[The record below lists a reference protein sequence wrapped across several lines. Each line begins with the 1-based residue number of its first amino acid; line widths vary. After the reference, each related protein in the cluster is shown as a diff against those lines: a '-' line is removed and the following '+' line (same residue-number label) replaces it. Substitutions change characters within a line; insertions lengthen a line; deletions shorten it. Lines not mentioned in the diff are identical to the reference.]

1 MSISERV
8 KKLRKTLGLSQ
19 TEFGERIG
27 VTIGVI
33 RNLEHDLV
41 PPKELLLNQICKEYH
56 VNPDWLLKGE
66 GDMMLGDTELLLDE
80 LSKDYDLDETDI
92 KILKAYLKLDHEQ
105 RIALKEFLKALL
117 E

>member
-66 GDMMLGDTELLLDE
+66 GDMMLGDTELLFDE
-80 LSKDYDLDETDI
+80 LSKDFELDELDR
-92 KILKAYLKLDHEQ
+92 KIIQTYLELDHEK
-105 RIALKEFLKALL
+105 RLVLKEFLKKLL